1 MHALL
6 DEPRLVAFAASPE
19 PVVFARIARD
29 WARSLPERREAV
41 RSAAPEALPEALHE
55 LRSGAVAVGLPLLA
69 ATLAGIEQRAERGA
83 APAPGEIDAAL
94 ELAGRSAAALT
105 EWWERTGIHA

>member
-6 DEPRLVAFAASPE
+6 DEPRLAAFAASPE

-29 WARSLPERREAV
+29 WAASIPAHATAIRGAD
-41 RSAAPEALPEALHE
+41 AAALPEALHE

-69 ATLAGIEQRAERGA
+69 ATLAGIEQRAEAGN
-83 APAPGEIDAAL
+83 APAAGEIDAAL
-94 ELAGRSAAALT
+94 ELADRAAAALAA
-105 EWWERTGIHA
+105 WWDRTGIPV

>member
-6 DEPRLVAFAASPE
+6 DEPRLAAFAGSPE

-29 WARSLPERREAV
+29 WAASVPAHR
-41 RSAAPEALPEALHE
+41 AAIRDADGEALPEALHE

-69 ATLAGIEQRAERGA
+69 ATLAGIEQRAERGTPPA
-83 APAPGEIDAAL
+83 AGEIDAAL
-94 ELAGRSAAALT
+94 ALADRSAAELLA
-105 EWWERTGIHA
+105 WWDRAGVRG